1 MKYPMKKFAILM
13 IALLACVAMSA
24 GEVTEEQALEKA
36 RKFMQD
42 KSFKQKNLRR
52 AMPKNA
58 ENSAYYVFNAEG
70 NDGFV
75 IVSGDDRT
83 EAILGYCDSGSF
95 DISNMPEN
103 VKSWMDYYEQ
113 SIRSLDDQQ
122 VQNAQEKVYYA
133 AIEPLIRT
141 KWNQGAP
148 YNLLCPMD
156 GKERSVT
163 GCVATALAQVM
174 YYHRWPQDATGAI
187 PAYTTSEKEFF
198 MNELAPTVFKWDKM
212 TETYNYEDT
221 GEAAD
226 AVAELMLYCGQ
237 INEMDY
243 TSGGSGAYLHLSNLV
258 TLFGYSNNMR
268 SVDRSDYTTVDWE
281 RMAYEEL
288 SLGRPI
294 MYSGFSPTSGHEF
307 VCDGYDGNGLFHIN
321 WGWGGGSD
329 GYFVLSVANPE
340 GKGIGGG
347 EGSDGYAKW
356 QSMILGFAPP
366 SAGEVVYPQLFSY
379 IEELKV
385 FDYIRASA
393 TEDFRSVSLPGYI
406 FAHYNVLPANNI
418 DVEVGWALYK
428 DGEFIKTLGYGGG
441 TIGTEE
447 WNYVNNGLMVDFGA
461 NLSEGKYQLYQ
472 VYRFPGSSEW
482 LLCETGLRNGF
493 VAEISETSLTL
504 RPVDADNVVLTLNS
518 VSYSDM
524 EKGAPAYVTLN
535 MTNAGESLSQ
545 SLYYWI
551 QTNGSWG
558 EPVAQTTAYID
569 PGQTASVVLSFTPE
583 VAGSLNTKL
592 TSDEEG
598 NNVIA
603 TGVVEISDVK
613 EFVFDGITYICAVNA
628 KKARVGEQ
636 PSGASIPE
644 VLTIPSNI
652 TMDGVVYQVKSI
664 DDYAFWNKNE
674 IKELIISEGIE
685 TIGWCAFRY
694 CFGMNKL
701 TLPSTL
707 TKIDDYAF
715 GNCSALA
722 SVTVS
727 LQNPVE
733 INDNVFGII
742 GSEGTVMPSSAT
754 LYVPIGTTSKYQAT
768 QGWSIFQA
776 IYEGELKETTI
787 DAVRYSYVTGSKVA
801 TLLKGNPNSSLL
813 TIPASITID
822 GTSYAVK
829 AISANAF
836 WNYNSL
842 KEVVVS
848 EGIETIGQ
856 FAFRYCFGLKKLTL
870 PSTLTKID
878 ECAFGNCTAMTS
890 VTVHLQDPFEI
901 ENNVFEI
908 YNSGTSETTPPSAT
922 LYVPNGTSSKYCST
936 AGWSIFQKIQELS
949 PTGIE
954 NVNNDMS
961 ADVFDLRGNK
971 VRSKATSLEG
981 LPKGIYII
989 NKRKVA
995 VQ

>member
-428 DGEFIKTLGYGGG
+428 DGEFIKTLGYCGG

-493 VAEISETSLTL
+493 VAEI
-504 RPVDADNVVLTLNS
+504 
-518 VSYSDM
+518 M
-524 EKGAPAYVTLN
+524 
-535 MTNAGESLSQ
+535 
-545 SLYYWI
+545 
-551 QTNGSWG
+551 
-558 EPVAQTTAYID
+558 
-569 PGQTASVVLSFTPE
+569 
-583 VAGSLNTKL
+583 
-592 TSDEEG
+592 
-598 NNVIA
+598 
-603 TGVVEISDVK
+603 
-613 EFVFDGITYICAVNA
+613 
-628 KKARVGEQ
+628 
-636 PSGASIPE
+636 
-644 VLTIPSNI
+644 
-652 TMDGVVYQVKSI
+652 
-664 DDYAFWNKNE
+664 
-674 IKELIISEGIE
+674 
-685 TIGWCAFRY
+685 WC
-694 CFGMNKL
+694 
-701 TLPSTL
+701 
-707 TKIDDYAF
+707 
-715 GNCSALA
+715 
-722 SVTVS
+722 
-727 LQNPVE
+727 
-733 INDNVFGII
+733 
-742 GSEGTVMPSSAT
+742 
-754 LYVPIGTTSKYQAT
+754 
-768 QGWSIFQA
+768 
-776 IYEGELKETTI
+776 
-787 DAVRYSYVTGSKVA
+787 
-801 TLLKGNPNSSLL
+801 
-813 TIPASITID
+813 
-822 GTSYAVK
+822 
-829 AISANAF
+829 
-836 WNYNSL
+836 
-842 KEVVVS
+842 
-848 EGIETIGQ
+848 
-856 FAFRYCFGLKKLTL
+856 
-870 PSTLTKID
+870 
-878 ECAFGNCTAMTS
+878 
-890 VTVHLQDPFEI
+890 
-901 ENNVFEI
+901 
-908 YNSGTSETTPPSAT
+908 
-922 LYVPNGTSSKYCST
+922 
-936 AGWSIFQKIQELS
+936 
-949 PTGIE
+949 
-954 NVNNDMS
+954 
-961 ADVFDLRGNK
+961 
-971 VRSKATSLEG
+971 
-981 LPKGIYII
+981 
-989 NKRKVA
+989 
-995 VQ
+995 